1 MLKDTLSMSIA
12 EFLQERGKNTFGF
25 AIQNMYANNTDE
37 KINKQQYFEQMGE
50 KLQECINDFVAP
62 VKKGNDILNMHGG
75 IDQFIYLVKECYAD
89 MICILASFTR

>member
-50 KLQECINDFVAP
+50 
-62 VKKGNDILNMHGG
+62 
-75 IDQFIYLVKECYAD
+75 
-89 MICILASFTR
+89 

>member
-1 MLKDTLSMSIA
+1 
-12 EFLQERGKNTFGF
+12 
-25 AIQNMYANNTDE
+25 
-37 KINKQQYFEQMGE
+37 MGE

-89 MICILASFTR
+89 MICILALHLSLADYLQAFISNLGSGYRRSHRRYNPDASTAVFR

>member
-62 VKKGNDILNMHGG
+62 VKK
-75 IDQFIYLVKECYAD
+75 E
-89 MICILASFTR
+89 MIF